1 MTWQAEIDELRRREA
16 LAEKMGG
23 AEKVARQHSRGKLDA
38 RARIAGLV
46 DPGSFREIGK
56 IAGKGHYDAAGDLT
70 DLNASNLIFG
80 RADIEG
86 RPVVASAD
94 DFTVRGGA
102 ADAAIHRKFTQCEKM
117 AHTLGI
123 PIIRMIDGTGGG
135 GSVRTLEDIGATY
148 VPAVP
153 GWSDVIRNLDS
164 VPVVALALGP
174 TAGLGAARVVA
185 SHYSL
190 MVKGLSQLF
199 AAGPAVVEALGEASD
214 KESLGGSTI
223 HTRNGV
229 VDEEVASEAEAFQR
243 ARRFLSYL
251 PGCVGQ
257 PAPRT
262 SPRDHIDRREEFL
275 LSAVPRDP
283 KQVYSMRKVAEA
295 VADKGSVFEMG
306 RQWGRAAITAF
317 ARFDGWPVALL
328 ASDPSFLGG
337 SWEARTSEKVERF
350 VKFADQFRLPII
362 HLVDNPGFMIGLAAE
377 TSGTIRYGVQRDGA
391 ARLGDRAACLWH
403 RRQRHEQRRR
413 IPVPLR
419 LAFGGLGQFA
429 DRGWNRSGLQ
439 GRPRTG
445 RRPGGASRHDPQP
458 AQQSSLSLPH
468 RRTLRRG
475 RHHRSPRHPPA
486 SVRIRR
492 ARMEQAEC
500 VLSGNKLSF
509 RTGTSTRRVRTSL
522 DRAAG
527 LHENCQS

>member
-229 VDEEVASEAEAFQR
+229 VDEEVAS
-243 ARRFLSYL
+243 
-251 PGCVGQ
+251 
-257 PAPRT
+257 
-262 SPRDHIDRREEFL
+262 
-275 LSAVPRDP
+275 
-283 KQVYSMRKVAEA
+283 
-295 VADKGSVFEMG
+295 
-306 RQWGRAAITAF
+306 
-317 ARFDGWPVALL
+317 
-328 ASDPSFLGG
+328 
-337 SWEARTSEKVERF
+337 
-350 VKFADQFRLPII
+350 
-362 HLVDNPGFMIGLAAE
+362 
-377 TSGTIRYGVQRDGA
+377 
-391 ARLGDRAACLWH
+391 
-403 RRQRHEQRRR
+403 
-413 IPVPLR
+413 
-419 LAFGGLGQFA
+419 
-429 DRGWNRSGLQ
+429 
-439 GRPRTG
+439 
-445 RRPGGASRHDPQP
+445 
-458 AQQSSLSLPH
+458 
-468 RRTLRRG
+468 
-475 RHHRSPRHPPA
+475 
-486 SVRIRR
+486 
-492 ARMEQAEC
+492 
-500 VLSGNKLSF
+500 
-509 RTGTSTRRVRTSL
+509 
-522 DRAAG
+522 
-527 LHENCQS
+527 

>member
-16 LAEKMGG
+16 LAENMGG
-23 AEKVARQHSRGKLDA
+23 AEKVARQHGRGKLDA

-56 IAGKGHYDAAGDLT
+56 IAGKGHYDAAGELV

-80 RADIEG
+80 RADIES

-102 ADAAIHRKFTQCEKM
+102 ADAAIHRKFGQCEKM

-135 GSVRTLEDIGATY
+135 GSVRTLEEIGATY
-148 VPAVP
+148 VPATP

-164 VPVVALALGP
+164 VPVIAMALGP

-185 SHYSL
+185 SHYSM

-214 KESLGGSTI
+214 KESLGGSAI

-229 VDEEVASEAEAFQR
+229 VDDEVASEAEAFQR

-251 PGCVGQ
+251 PSRVGR

-262 SPRDHIDRREEFL
+262 KPRDRIDRRESFL
-275 LSAVPRDP
+275 VSAVPRDP

-295 VADKGSVFEMG
+295 VADRGSIFEMG

-328 ASDPSFLGG
+328 ASDPTFLGG

-350 VKFADQFRLPII
+350 VKLADQFRLPIV
-362 HLVDNPGFMIGLAAE
+362 HLVDNPGFMIGTAAE
-377 TSGTIRYGVQRDGA
+377 TSGTIRYGVQAMNAIYRATVPLASIIVRRAFGIAGSAMSNADEFQYRFAWPSGDWGSLPIEGGIEVAYKAELEQAADRVAHLATIRDRLNQVRSPFRTAERFGVEDIIDPRDTRPLLCEFAELAWGRLGA
-391 ARLGDRAACLWH
+391 A
-403 RRQRHEQRRR
+403 
-413 IPVPLR
+413 
-419 LAFGGLGQFA
+419 
-429 DRGWNRSGLQ
+429 
-439 GRPRTG
+439 
-445 RRPGGASRHDPQP
+445 
-458 AQQSSLSLPH
+458 
-468 RRTLRRG
+468 
-475 RHHRSPRHPPA
+475 
-486 SVRIRR
+486 
-492 ARMEQAEC
+492 
-500 VLSGNKLSF
+500 
-509 RTGTSTRRVRTSL
+509 
-522 DRAAG
+522 
-527 LHENCQS
+527 